1 MRTEWNVR
9 RENLLEEMFSSK
21 YFLEPA
27 RVPEQGACP
36 VLFLPMLCAVSFQAT
51 PLGPNI
57 FHPLGIRE
65 PRTGHNGVV
74 VRNQI
79 KGVETGE
86 TMQGSMDVLSV
97 RVPSR
102 SLITTRTL
110 SLFPLQCPCF

>member
-9 RENLLEEMFSSK
+9 REDLLEEMFSIK

-36 VLFLPMLCAVSFQAT
+36 VLFLPKLCVVFFQAT
-51 PLGPNI
+51 PLSPII

-65 PRTGHNGVV
+65 QGTGHNGVV

-79 KGVETGE
+79 RCVETGE
-86 TMQGSMDVLSV
+86 TMQGSMEVLLV
-97 RVPSR
+97 RVPS
-102 SLITTRTL
+102 
-110 SLFPLQCPCF
+110 CPGI

>member
-9 RENLLEEMFSSK
+9 REDLLEEMFSSK

-36 VLFLPMLCAVSFQAT
+36 VLFLPKLCVVSFQAT
-51 PLGPNI
+51 PLSPII

-65 PRTGHNGVV
+65 QGTGHNGVV
-74 VRNQI
+74 VRNKI
-79 KGVETGE
+79 RGVETGE
-86 TMQGSMDVLSV
+86 TMQGSREVLLV

-102 SLITTRTL
+102 LGI
-110 SLFPLQCPCF
+110 

>member
-9 RENLLEEMFSSK
+9 REDLLEEMFSSK

-36 VLFLPMLCAVSFQAT
+36 VLFLPKLWAVSFQAT
-51 PLGPNI
+51 PLGPIN

-65 PRTGHNGVV
+65 LRTGHNGVV

-86 TMQGSMDVLSV
+86 IMQGSMEVLSV

-102 SLITTRTL
+102 SLVTTRRL